1 MSLVN
6 TGLWLITS
14 CPERV
19 ILRKMVRDVE
29 MGNVDP

>member
-6 TGLWLITS
+6 AGLWLITS